1 MKNIRVKYIKE
12 GKAKYISH
20 LDMNRCMTRCLVGS
34 RIPLWHTEGFN
45 PHVFITFALPLS
57 LGYTGL
63 AEYMDMRLLDDDM
76 PYDEIKERMNKHL
89 PQGIRVTEVYD
100 LGADPKEINSALFE
114 LDFPVAEND
123 IGKLELAV
131 KKLLSQNSIIVQKK
145 SKSGMKDIDLRQ
157 YIMNCECEC
166 DQSGLKMTLVLPAGN
181 TTNINPSLLLFA
193 LEKQYGKEIFCL
205 VTRKELYCK
214 DGSVFR

>member
-63 AEYMDMRLLDDDM
+63 AEYMDMRLLDEDM
-76 PYDEIKERMNKHL
+76 PYDEIKTRMNKHL
-89 PQGIRVTEVYD
+89 PQGIRVTDVYD
-100 LGADPKEINSALFE
+100 LEMDPKQIDSALFE
-114 LDFPVAEND
+114 LDFPAAEND
-123 IGKLELAV
+123 IGKLETDI
-131 KKLLSQNSIIVQKK
+131 KKLLSQDKIIVQKK
-145 SKSGMKDIDLRQ
+145 SKSGMKDIDLKQ
-157 YIMNCECEC
+157 YILSCEWEC
-166 DQSGLKMTLVLPAGN
+166 DKSGLKMTLVLPAGN
-181 TTNINPSLLLFA
+181 TTNINPSLLLSA
-193 LEKQYGKEIFCL
+193 IENEHANEIFCL

-214 DGSVFR
+214 DGSIFR

>member
-20 LDMNRCMTRCLVGS
+20 LDMNRCMTRCLIGS
-34 RIPLWHTEGFN
+34 SIPLWHTEGFN

-63 AEYMDMRLLDDDM
+63 AEYMDMRLLDEDM

-89 PQGIRVTEVYD
+89 PQGIRVTDVYD

-114 LDFPVAEND
+114 LDFPAAEND
-123 IGKLELAV
+123 IGQLNQAIER
-131 KKLLSQNSIIVQKK
+131 LLSQNTITVQKK
-145 SKSGMKDIDLRQ
+145 SKSGMKDIDLKQ
-157 YIMNCECEC
+157 YIIDCKFDFDN
-166 DQSGLKMTLVLPAGN
+166 SGLKMTLVLPAGN
-181 TTNINPSLLLFA
+181 TTNINPSLLISA
-193 LEKQYGKEIFCL
+193 LEKEYGKEIFCL
-205 VTRKELYCK
+205 TTRTELYCK
-214 DGSVFR
+214 DGSVFK